1 MSHPK
6 NTTGSPVA
14 QDSLTTEV
22 GFCETPIDN
31 KGEYMLQVV
40 AGIRSRDAIQQ
51 ARTLASG
58 LGQICQ
64 HMHDSLNYGEM
75 VYCAG
80 MDALKFVADSVNAL
94 LWSVQ
99 KGLPSEIASSGGDQ

>member
-1 MSHPK
+1 MHPK
-6 NTTGSPVA
+6 NSNKQSEA
-14 QDSLTTEV
+14 QDTLTTEV

-31 KGEYMLQVV
+31 KGECMLQVV
-40 AGIRSRDAIQQ
+40 PGIGSRDAIQQ

-64 HMHDSLNYGEM
+64 HMHESLNYGEM
-75 VYCAG
+75 VYCDG
-80 MDALKFVADSVNAL
+80 MATLRFVADSVSAL

-99 KGLPSEIASSGGDQ
+99 KGLPSEIAERGQA

>member
-1 MSHPK
+1 MHPE
-6 NTTGSPVA
+6 NINNQSIA
-14 QDSLTTEV
+14 QDSLTTEQ
-22 GFCETPIDN
+22 GFCETPINN

-40 AGIRSRDAIQQ
+40 PGIGSRDAIQQ
-51 ARTLASG
+51 ARTLTSG

-75 VYCAG
+75 MYCDG
-80 MDALKFVADSVNAL
+80 MATLKFVADSVSAL

-99 KGLPSEIASSGGDQ
+99 KGLPSEIAERKQA

>member
-1 MSHPK
+1 MHPK
-6 NTTGSPVA
+6 NSNKHTEA
-14 QDSLTTEV
+14 QDSLTTEQ

-31 KGEYMLQVV
+31 KGEYMLKVV
-40 AGIRSRDAIQQ
+40 PGVGSRDAIQQ

-64 HMHDSLNYGEM
+64 HMHNSLNYGEM
-75 VYCAG
+75 VCCDG
-80 MDALKFVADSVNAL
+80 MATLQFVADSVSAI

-99 KGLPSEIASSGGDQ
+99 RGLPSEIAEREQA

>member
-1 MSHPK
+1 MHPK
-6 NTTGSPVA
+6 NSNYQPVA

-22 GFCETPIDN
+22 HFCNTPISN
-31 KGEYMLQVV
+31 HGTQMLLVV
-40 AGIRSRDAIQQ
+40 AGIDSRDAIQK

-75 VYCAG
+75 TYTDG
-80 MDALKFVADSVNAL
+80 MATLQFVAESVSAI

-99 KGLPSEIASSGGDQ
+99 RGLPSEIAEGDQA

>member
-1 MSHPK
+1 MHPK

-22 GFCETPIDN
+22 DFCNTPISN
-31 KGEYMLQVV
+31 TSTQMLQVV
-40 AGIRSRDAIQQ
+40 AGIDSRDAIQK
-51 ARTLASG
+51 ARTLSSG

-75 VYCAG
+75 TYTDG
-80 MDALKFVADSVNAL
+80 MATLQFVAESVSAI

-99 KGLPSEIASSGGDQ
+99 RGLPSEIAEREQA

>member
-1 MSHPK
+1 MHPE
-6 NTTGSPVA
+6 NSTA
-14 QDSLTTEV
+14 QQTAQETLTTEV

-31 KGEYMLQVV
+31 KGGYMLQVV
-40 AGIRSRDAIQQ
+40 PGIGSRDAIQQ

-64 HMHDSLNYGEM
+64 HMHDRLNYGEM
-75 VYCAG
+75 VYCDG
-80 MDALKFVADSVNAL
+80 MATLKFVADSVSAL

-99 KGLPSEIASSGGDQ
+99 RGLPSEIESSGGEQ

>member
-1 MSHPK
+1 MHPK
-6 NTTGSPVA
+6 NSNNQPAA
-14 QDSLTTEV
+14 QDTLTVKV

-31 KGEYMLQVV
+31 KGTYMLGVV
-40 AGIRSRDAIQQ
+40 AGIESRDALQK

-58 LGQICQ
+58 LGQICR

-75 VYCAG
+75 VYCDG
-80 MDALKFVADSVNAL
+80 MATLEFVADTVSAL

-99 KGLPSEIASSGGDQ
+99 QGLPSEAAERDQA

>member
-1 MSHPK
+1 MQTENSNKPHA
-6 NTTGSPVA
+6 A
-14 QDSLTTEV
+14 QDSLTTEQ

-31 KGEYMLQVV
+31 KGEYMLHVV
-40 AGIRSRDAIQQ
+40 PGIGSRDAIQK

-75 VYCAG
+75 VYCDG
-80 MDALKFVADSVNAL
+80 MATLKFVADSVNAL

-99 KGLPSEIASSGGDQ
+99 KGLPSEIAEREQA

>member
-1 MSHPK
+1 MPTK
-6 NTTGSPVA
+6 NSNNQSVA
-14 QDSLTTEV
+14 QDTLTTEV

-40 AGIRSRDAIQQ
+40 AGIGSRDAIQQ

-75 VYCAG
+75 VYCDG
-80 MDALKFVADSVNAL
+80 MATLKFVSDSVSAL

-99 KGLPSEIASSGGDQ
+99 KGLPSEVEARGGAQ

>member
-1 MSHPK
+1 MQTENSNNQPA
-6 NTTGSPVA
+6 A
-14 QDSLTTEV
+14 QGSLTTV
-22 GFCETPIDN
+22 VDFCNTPISN
-31 KGEYMLQVV
+31 TGSQMLQVA
-40 AGIRSRDAIQQ
+40 AGIDSRDAIQK

-75 VYCAG
+75 VYCDG
-80 MDALKFVADSVNAL
+80 METLQFVAESVSAI

-99 KGLPSEIASSGGDQ
+99 RGLPSDNDSSGGAQ

>member
-1 MSHPK
+1 MHPK
-6 NTTGSPVA
+6 NSNNQNIA
-14 QDSLTTEV
+14 QDSITTQV
-22 GFCETPIDN
+22 DFCNTPISN
-31 KGEYMLQVV
+31 TGTQMLQVV
-40 AGIRSRDAIQQ
+40 AGIDSRDAIQQ

-75 VYCAG
+75 TYTDG
-80 MDALKFVADSVNAL
+80 MATLQFVAESVSAI

-99 KGLPSEIASSGGDQ
+99 RGLPSEIAEREQA

>member
-1 MSHPK
+1 MHSK
-6 NTTGSPVA
+6 NSNNQPPT
-14 QDSLTTEV
+14 QDSLTTEQ

-40 AGIRSRDAIQQ
+40 AGIGARDAIQQ

-58 LGQICQ
+58 LGHICQ

-75 VYCAG
+75 VYCDG
-80 MDALKFVADSVNAL
+80 MATLKFVADSVSAL

-99 KGLPSEIASSGGDQ
+99 RGLPSEIESSGGDQ

>member
-6 NTTGSPVA
+6 NSNKQSVA
-14 QDSLTTEV
+14 QDSLTTEQ

-40 AGIRSRDAIQQ
+40 AGIGSRDAIQQ

-58 LGQICQ
+58 LAQICQ
-64 HMHDSLNYGEM
+64 TMHHSLNHDEYL
-75 VYCAG
+75 YCDG
-80 MDALKFVADSVNAL
+80 METLKFVADSVSAP

-99 KGLPSEIASSGGDQ
+99 RGLPSEIESAGGDQ

>member
-1 MSHPK
+1 MHPK
-6 NTTGSPVA
+6 NSNNQPVT
-14 QDSLTTEV
+14 QDSLTTEQ
-22 GFCETPIDN
+22 GFCETPINN

-40 AGIRSRDAIQQ
+40 PGIGSRDAIQQ

-64 HMHDSLNYGEM
+64 HMHDSLNYGELA
-75 VYCAG
+75 YCDS
-80 MDALKFVADSVNAL
+80 METLQFVAESVSAI

-99 KGLPSEIASSGGDQ
+99 RGLPSEIESSGGGQ

>member
-1 MSHPK
+1 MTHPK
-6 NTTGSPVA
+6 NSNNQPVA

-22 GFCETPIDN
+22 DFCNTPISN
-31 KGEYMLQVV
+31 TGTQMLQVV
-40 AGIRSRDAIQQ
+40 AGIDSRDAIQK

-75 VYCAG
+75 TYTDG
-80 MDALKFVADSVNAL
+80 MATLQYVAESVSAI

-99 KGLPSEIASSGGDQ
+99 RGLPSEIESSGGDQ

>member
-1 MSHPK
+1 MHPK
-6 NTTGSPVA
+6 NSTTQSVA
-14 QDSLTTEV
+14 QDTLTTQV
-22 GFCETPIDN
+22 GFYETPIDN

-40 AGIRSRDAIQQ
+40 AGIGSRDAIQK

-75 VYCAG
+75 VYCDG
-80 MDALKFVADSVNAL
+80 MATLKFVADSVSAI

-99 KGLPSEIASSGGDQ
+99 RGLPSEIESSGGDK

>member
-1 MSHPK
+1 MQAK
-6 NTTGSPVA
+6 NSNKQSVA
-14 QDSLTTEV
+14 QDSLTTQQ

-40 AGIRSRDAIQQ
+40 AGIGSRDAIQK
-51 ARTLASG
+51 ARTLSSG

-75 VYCAG
+75 TYTDG
-80 MDALKFVADSVNAL
+80 METLKFVADTVSAL

-99 KGLPSEIASSGGDQ
+99 CGLPSEIESAGGDQ

>member
-1 MSHPK
+1 MQAK
-6 NTTGSPVA
+6 NSNKQSVA
-14 QDSLTTEV
+14 QDSLTTAR

-40 AGIRSRDAIQQ
+40 AGIGSRDAIHQ

-75 VYCAG
+75 TYTDG
-80 MDALKFVADSVNAL
+80 MATLKFVADTVSAL
-94 LWSVQ
+94 LLSVQ
-99 KGLPSEIASSGGDQ
+99 RGLPSEIESSGGAQ

>member
-1 MSHPK
+1 MHPK
-6 NTTGSPVA
+6 NSTA
-14 QDSLTTEV
+14 QQTAQEPLTTEV

-40 AGIRSRDAIQQ
+40 PGICSRDAIQQ

-64 HMHDSLNYGEM
+64 HMHESLNYGEM
-75 VYCAG
+75 VYCDG
-80 MDALKFVADSVNAL
+80 MATLKFVADSVSAL

-99 KGLPSEIASSGGDQ
+99 RGLPSEIESSGGGQ

>member
-1 MSHPK
+1 MQAK
-6 NTTGSPVA
+6 NSNKQPVA
-14 QDSLTTEV
+14 QDSLTTAQ

-40 AGIRSRDAIQQ
+40 AGIGSRDAIQQ

-64 HMHDSLNYGEM
+64 HMHDSLNYSEM
-75 VYCAG
+75 TCTDG
-80 MDALKFVADSVNAL
+80 MATLKFVAETVSAL

-99 KGLPSEIASSGGDQ
+99 RGLPSEIESAGGAQ

>member
-1 MSHPK
+1 MHPK
-6 NTTGSPVA
+6 NSNYQPVA
-14 QDSLTTEV
+14 QDSLTTKV
-22 GFCETPIDN
+22 DFCETPIDK
-31 KGEYMLQVV
+31 KGEQMLQVV
-40 AGIRSRDAIQQ
+40 PGLSSRDAIQQ

-75 VYCAG
+75 VYCDG
-80 MDALKFVADSVNAL
+80 METLKFVADTVSAL

-99 KGLPSEIASSGGDQ
+99 RGLPSEIAERDQA

>member
-6 NTTGSPVA
+6 NSTTQPVA

-22 GFCETPIDN
+22 DFCNTPISN
-31 KGEYMLQVV
+31 MGTQMLQVA
-40 AGIRSRDAIQQ
+40 AGIDSRDAIQK

-58 LGQICQ
+58 LGQICR

-75 VYCAG
+75 VYCDG
-80 MDALKFVADSVNAL
+80 METLEFVADSISAL

-99 KGLPSEIASSGGDQ
+99 KGLPSEIAEREQA

>member
-1 MSHPK
+1 MQAK
-6 NTTGSPVA
+6 NSNKPPEA
-14 QDSLTTEV
+14 QDSLTAKQ

-40 AGIRSRDAIQQ
+40 AGIGSRDAIQQ

-64 HMHDSLNYGEM
+64 HMHDSLNHGEYLYCDGM
-75 VYCAG
+75 VT
-80 MDALKFVADSVNAL
+80 LKFVADTVSAL

-99 KGLPSEIASSGGDQ
+99 RGLPSEIESAGGDQ

>member
-1 MSHPK
+1 MRPK
-6 NTTGSPVA
+6 NSNKQLSA
-14 QDSLTTEV
+14 QDSLTTEQ

-31 KGEYMLQVV
+31 KGEYLLQVV
-40 AGIRSRDAIQQ
+40 PGIGSRDAIQQ

-75 VYCAG
+75 TYTDG
-80 MDALKFVADSVNAL
+80 MATLKFVADTVSTI

-99 KGLPSEIASSGGDQ
+99 RGLPSEMAEREQA